1 MKILF
6 RWRYLA
12 FLCLIALFASCYSEQ
27 KPDSIALMNVTII
40 DMRGGPPQKDMAV
53 LIVGNRIDKIDQVDR
68 IKLPKD
74 ASVLDASGKYL
85 IPGLWDMHVHLCYYS
100 EAAFPLLIKNGI
112 TGVRDMGGDL
122 EQIDQWQKEIDERE
136 RIGPRIIRSGLVVD
150 GPKPDVQFRL
160 TVTNTTEVQKAVA
173 QLKQSGVDFIKIHNK
188 VPPDAYFVLAEE
200 ANKLGISFVG
210 HIPYGV
216 SATEASAA
224 GQKSIEHTEVLL
236 EAAIYQK
243 ENSAKSIMDALDRI
257 KGEKAIELFKI
268 FVKNDTW
275 YIPTLVGYRS
285 IVAAAEN
292 EESRAGREMLLQEFI
307 NIVGTMHGAG
317 VNIMAGTDFNDKE
330 FGIRPGYDLH
340 DELSFFVE
348 AGLTPLEALQTA
360 TLKPAEFLGKLSS
373 YGTVE
378 EGKIADLILLE
389 KNPLDDID
397 NVRKIQAVIL
407 HGKLIP
413 LADL

>member
-389 KNPLDDID
+389 KNPLDDIG